1 MASRLCF
8 ANFKRKK
15 IMIKEDIIQA
25 EIYKWYN
32 NNYCLKNHNPQCI
45 IFSVPNGGTRDK
57 REAMLLKATGV
68 VAGVSDLIIIKPNEV
83 IFVEVKTEIGKQSDK
98 QKEFQQIVET
108 LGFKYLLVRSL
119 EDFKSQI
126 L

>member
-1 MASRLCF
+1 
-8 ANFKRKK
+8 
-15 IMIKEDIIQA
+15 
-25 EIYKWYN
+25 
-32 NNYCLKNHNPQCI
+32 
-45 IFSVPNGGTRDK
+45 
-57 REAMLLKATGV
+57 MLLKATGV

>member
-1 MASRLCF
+1 
-8 ANFKRKK
+8 
-15 IMIKEDIIQA
+15 MIPENVIQA

-32 NNYCLKNHNPQCI
+32 NNFCLKSHDPQCI
-45 IFSVPNGGTRDK
+45 IFSVPNGGTRNIK
-57 REAMLLKATGV
+57 EALLLKATGV
-68 VAGVSDLIIIKPNEV
+68 VAGVSDLIIVRLNEI

-98 QKEFQQIVET
+98 QKQFQQTVET

>member
-1 MASRLCF
+1 MT
-8 ANFKRKK
+8 
-15 IMIKEDIIQA
+15 KEDVIQA

-32 NNYCLKNHNPQCI
+32 NNFCLKSHDPQCI

-98 QKEFQQIVET
+98 QKQFQQTVET

>member
-15 IMIKEDIIQA
+15 IMTKEDVIQA

-32 NNYCLKNHNPQCI
+32 NNYCLNNHNPQNI
-45 IFSVPNGGTRDK
+45 IFSVPNGGTRNI

-68 VAGVSDLIIIKPNEV
+68 VAGVSDLIIVRQNEI
-83 IFVEVKTEIGKQSDK
+83 IFVEVKTEIGKQSK
-98 QKEFQQIVET
+98 EQKKFQESVEK

-119 EDFKSQI
+119 EDFKI
-126 L
+126 KLL